1 MSKTVSRP
9 FLKWAGGK
17 HRHLAYLRRALPK
30 GSRLVEP
37 FVGSGA
43 VFMGTDYP
51 TYLLADNN
59 GDLIDLYMVLRDEG
73 AAFID
78 ECRRYFTQA
87 NNSEAKYYNLRERF
101 NEINIDPSEAVEIE
115 RCALFVYLNRHCY
128 NGLCRY
134 NSSGGFNVPFG
145 RYSAPYFPLAE
156 MQAFHQKSNE
166 RDVEFIAA
174 SFRDT
179 MTEALPGDVIYCD
192 PPFLPPQN
200 AQTHFSDYTSAGF
213 DLDDHRLLAVQAL
226 LASDIG
232 ATVLIQNHSAPV
244 TNLLYRNN
252 GARLGFRK
260 AARTINSNAA
270 NRKPTVEVS
279 AWWRPKEAA

>member
-1 MSKTVSRP
+1 MSSPISRP

-30 GSRLVEP
+30 GPRLVEP

-51 TYLLADNN
+51 AYLLADNN

-73 AAFID
+73 AVFID
-78 ECRRYFTQA
+78 ECRSYFTPA
-87 NNSEAKYYNLRERF
+87 NNSEARYYDLRERF

-134 NSSGGFNVPFG
+134 NSSGRFNVPFG
-145 RYSAPYFPLAE
+145 RYSAPYFPAAE
-156 MQAFHQKSNE
+156 MQAFHQKANE
-166 RDVEFIAA
+166 RDVTFDCT
-174 SFRDT
+174 SYTNTLRQ
-179 MTEALPGDVIYCD
+179 ALPEDVIYCD
-192 PPFLPPQN
+192 PPFLPPKN
-200 AQTHFSDYTSAGF
+200 AKTHFSDYTADGF
-213 DLDDHRLLAVQAL
+213 GIYDHRTLAGMARC
-226 LASDIG
+226 AADIG

-244 TNLLYRNN
+244 TNLLYRNA

-270 NRKPTVEVS
+270 SRKPTIEVS
-279 AWWRPKEAA
+279 AWWFPA